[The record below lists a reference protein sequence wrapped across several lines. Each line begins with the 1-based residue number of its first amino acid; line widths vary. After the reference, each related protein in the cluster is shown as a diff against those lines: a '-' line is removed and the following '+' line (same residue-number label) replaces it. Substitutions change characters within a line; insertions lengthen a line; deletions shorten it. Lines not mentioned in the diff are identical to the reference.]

1 MPRVT
6 VSCVPRVSQR
16 EGSLHKLHS
25 NLIEIIIKNKVYGY
39 PKLSKILWILSLL
52 NRGGVWKRRTLNA
65 GGSMVGRWARRWTPG
80 FHGPRLR
87 ALSFT
92 RSTFVGGWCLANHAV
107 LRSHVVNKRLSQ
119 VQSAVSI
126 DMGLHVDGPTS
137 PTMVSGNLMQLPHNF
152 VLRPNLLYNYTSLWL
167 KKIEM
172 GWNIKRVVW
181 CSKKPM
187 NQKQGWQRP
196 VRHVVPLKSQPVPFI
211 QNKYYFYFIKNK
223 SNEPK
228 QGRLD
233 VIIRYT
239 YPSCPFNL
247 NNNNN
252 FKNYF
257 NF

>member
-1 MPRVT
+1 
-6 VSCVPRVSQR
+6 
-16 EGSLHKLHS
+16 
-25 NLIEIIIKNKVYGY
+25 
-39 PKLSKILWILSLL
+39 
-52 NRGGVWKRRTLNA
+52 
-65 GGSMVGRWARRWTPG
+65 
-80 FHGPRLR
+80 
-87 ALSFT
+87 
-92 RSTFVGGWCLANHAV
+92 
-107 LRSHVVNKRLSQ
+107 
-119 VQSAVSI
+119 
-126 DMGLHVDGPTS
+126 
-137 PTMVSGNLMQLPHNF
+137 
-152 VLRPNLLYNYTSLWL
+152 
-167 KKIEM
+167 
-172 GWNIKRVVW
+172 
-181 CSKKPM
+181 M